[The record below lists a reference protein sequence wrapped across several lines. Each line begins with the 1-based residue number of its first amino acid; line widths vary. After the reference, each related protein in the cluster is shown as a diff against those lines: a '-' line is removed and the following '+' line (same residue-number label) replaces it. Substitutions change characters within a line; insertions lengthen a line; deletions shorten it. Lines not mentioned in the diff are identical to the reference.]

1 MNARRHQQSLDD
13 QGGLANA
20 LPRASPI
27 IPIVLAFAMVA
38 ALAVDLALI
47 PRASA
52 APVRLIGRG
61 RDAIIND
68 SAAARYSALVGVARG
83 HSGGEI
89 RLLGTGGKTR
99 NPSSSASP
107 TNTSLVLAFTPLI
120 DRAIS
125 GKCMLPAP

>member
-1 MNARRHQQSLDD
+1 MPFPGLRRLS
-13 QGGLANA
+13 
-20 LPRASPI
+20 
-27 IPIVLAFAMVA
+27 PIVLAFAMVA

-52 APVRLIGRG
+52 ALVRLIGRG
-61 RDAIIND
+61 RNAIINY
-68 SAAARYSALVGVARG
+68 SAAARYAALVGVAHG

-89 RLLGTGGKTR
+89 RILGTGGNTR
-99 NPSSSASP
+99 DPSSSASP
-107 TNTSLVLAFTPLI
+107 TNTSLMLAFTPLI